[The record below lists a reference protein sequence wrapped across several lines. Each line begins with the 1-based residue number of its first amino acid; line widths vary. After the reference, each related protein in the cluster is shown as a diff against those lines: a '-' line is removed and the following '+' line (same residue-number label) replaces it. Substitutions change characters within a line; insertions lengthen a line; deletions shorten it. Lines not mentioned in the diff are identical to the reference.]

1 MHIEKKFYE
10 HDLDDSHGV
19 TLDVTLSSFQG
30 QPGCSTWL
38 VTVDNVARA
47 AYLGSRDT
55 TELMSSMFS
64 HCIASQ
70 TLEDIPVALRQA
82 MIGSLYASL
91 PRDKRPD
98 LRPGE
103 AQIVQE
109 AE

>member
-10 HDLDDSHGV
+10 HDLDESHGV

-38 VTVDNVARA
+38 VTFDNVARA

-70 TLEDIPVALRQA
+70 SLEDIPAALRQA
-82 MIGSLYASL
+82 MIGALYASL